1 MSPERRLP
9 NAHLVRANGFLVSRW
24 KHQKFASTDV
34 YVAKGGN
41 FCLDLRSQPRDRH
54 CCLTGFL
61 WIWFTLELLIQQMDI
76 VSVHS
81 VPNFH
86 TRQIVNTPNKWPG
99 HKNTRRLLYCNV
111 SCYTKQIWTI
121 TSNETHF
128 WHTPRDKIYP
138 NWTWFLSLLHRMCN
152 NRCVLVIC
160 CVVLSWIFAKVS
172 CLLMGKGGGSFWGIG
187 SLDRL
192 RIAKR
197 NTGKVFDIIKFLNNK
212 RVEQRKIYQEVF
224 YVQFFPVLCISM
236 ERWWFVDYFL
246 KVTYQINVVYPMT
259 FRVCAK
265 FSFLF
270 KVFYD

>member
-1 MSPERRLP
+1 
-9 NAHLVRANGFLVSRW
+9 
-24 KHQKFASTDV
+24 
-34 YVAKGGN
+34 
-41 FCLDLRSQPRDRH
+41 
-54 CCLTGFL
+54 
-61 WIWFTLELLIQQMDI
+61 MDT

-86 TRQIVNTPNKWPG
+86 TKQIVNTPNKWPG
-99 HKNTRRLLYCNV
+99 HRNTRRMPYCNV

-128 WHTPRDKIYP
+128 WHTPHDKIYP

-187 SLDRL
+187 SLDGL
-192 RIAKR
+192 Y
-197 NTGKVFDIIKFLNNK
+197 NK

-224 YVQFFPVLCISM
+224 YVKFSPVLCISM

-246 KVTYQINVVYPMT
+246 KVTYEMNVVYAMT